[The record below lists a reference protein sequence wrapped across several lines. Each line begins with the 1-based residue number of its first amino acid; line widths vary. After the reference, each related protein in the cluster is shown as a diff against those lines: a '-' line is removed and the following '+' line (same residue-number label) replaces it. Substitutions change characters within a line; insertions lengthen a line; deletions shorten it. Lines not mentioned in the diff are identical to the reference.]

1 MLTNILDF
9 VTEHPSK
16 TKSSSY
22 YKNRFQMYPQI
33 YYTLFLKRESSNQF
47 SNELWL
53 SQLYLYVL
61 CFKIQQEH

>member
-1 MLTNILDF
+1 
-9 VTEHPSK
+9 
-16 TKSSSY
+16 
-22 YKNRFQMYPQI
+22 MYPQI

>member
-53 SQLYLYVL
+53 SQLYL
-61 CFKIQQEH
+61 